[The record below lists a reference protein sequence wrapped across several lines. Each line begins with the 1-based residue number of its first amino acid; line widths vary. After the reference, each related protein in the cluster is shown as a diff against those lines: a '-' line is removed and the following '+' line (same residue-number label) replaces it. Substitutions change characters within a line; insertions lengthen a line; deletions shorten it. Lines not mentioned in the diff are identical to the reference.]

1 MAKYNY
7 DKSVLKGLGVGEFL
21 GEVKL
26 REKHIA
32 EAPAKEI
39 KTEYAV
45 NTVANKLHPHIQFV
59 KVGQVK
65 ELKDAKLFKLVPN
78 EAMGQTELAYFRAG
92 QYVSV
97 VIPVDADENGIHSLS
112 TKPYSLCS
120 SPKAALGEKSNYYY
134 ICVKK
139 NAKGYASEFI
149 LNNWKK
155 GTEVTISGPLGYFY
169 YQELRDAKNV
179 VAAAGGSGITPFM
192 AMAGA
197 VADGLEDFNL
207 TILYGVNTEED
218 ILMKDELDKIAKKSK
233 GKVKVE
239 YVVKDFITADLIKKA
254 GEAMGKDYSLYV
266 CGPKAMYKFLR
277 GEVDKLGLPIRR
289 ARFEVAGEY
298 GDPSTSPAFK
308 GDANAE
314 YKVVVLARGESKTIT
329 CKGNQTLMDAVQ
341 KAGIMITSDC
351 RSGSCGW
358 CHSRLICGDVFIPEE
373 ADGRRMADKKF
384 GWIHPCVTYPLSD
397 VEIEVFPVM

>member
-7 DKSVLKGLGVGEFL
+7 NKSVLKGLGVGEFL

-32 EAPAKEI
+32 EAPANEI

-45 NTVANKLHPHIQFV
+45 NTVAKKLHPHIQFV
-59 KVGQVK
+59 KVESVT
-65 ELKDAKLFKLVPN
+65 ELKDAKLFKLVPD
-78 EAMGQTELAYFRAG
+78 ESKGTTELAYFRAG
-92 QYVSV
+92 QYISV
-97 VIPVDADENGIHSLS
+97 VLPVSDEALS

-120 SPKAALGEKSNYYY
+120 SPKAALGEKDNYYY

-139 NAKGYASEFI
+139 SAKGYGSEYI
-149 LNNWKK
+149 LKNWNK
-155 GTEVTISGPLGYFY
+155 GTELTISGPLGHFYF
-169 YQELRDAKNV
+169 QELRDAKNI

-207 TILYGVNTEED
+207 TILYGVNNEED
-218 ILMKDELDKIAKKSK
+218 ILMKDELDAIVKKSN

-239 YVVKDFITADLIKKA
+239 YVVGDFITADLIKKT
-254 GEAMGKDYSLYV
+254 GESMGKDYSLYV
-266 CGPKAMYKFLR
+266 CGPKAMYKFLHE
-277 GEVDKLGLPIRR
+277 EVEKLGLPIRR

-298 GDPSTSPAFK
+298 GDPSASPEFK

-314 YKVVVLARGESKTIT
+314 YKLVVLARGESKTIT

-341 KAGIMITSDC
+341 RAGIAITSDC

-358 CHSRLICGDVFIPEE
+358 CHSRLICGDVFIPAE